1 MLSEKKITKQNLP
14 IERETMFN
22 PQSKVLYHLDR
33 VVDFFNDK
41 NVDPINVEID
51 PSNACNHSCP
61 FCISGHIHLS
71 KYKNTEFFNR
81 QMMSKEILMNFA
93 KDISKTQTKSISWTG
108 GGEPTMNPNL
118 KDAVNY
124 IKDNSKIEM
133 GMFTNGSMLSRFD
146 LFETLVKSLTWIR
159 ISLDS
164 GIAENYDKLRV
175 TNQSNNFKVVLNNI
189 KKLIDYKKKFNSKIT
204 IGVGFVVTKDNFN
217 EILDFANLFK
227 DLDVDYCQYKPEV
240 IQVERNSSE
249 NKKDQ
254 IPPEFWAK
262 KIIKLLDDA
271 SQILGNKFQCNSYKL
286 KDLIVHKNKMY
297 GREYKQCLGS
307 QFQPCV
313 GADGEVYVCTSHRGH
328 KERSYGNLKDKNFS
342 EIWADMSKRKCVMSQ
357 IENTEKFSKCSQ
369 LCKPHESNKVLWNIK
384 KNLHKPELIN
394 DLKIKSKKVEDKII
408 HKSFI

>member
-1 MLSEKKITKQNLP
+1 MFSEKKIMKQNLP

-71 KYKNTEFFNR
+71 KYKGTEFFNR

-124 IKDNSKIEM
+124 IKENSKIEM

-189 KKLIDYKKKFNSKIT
+189 KKTN
-204 IGVGFVVTKDNFN
+204 
-217 EILDFANLFK
+217 
-227 DLDVDYCQYKPEV
+227 
-240 IQVERNSSE
+240 
-249 NKKDQ
+249 
-254 IPPEFWAK
+254 
-262 KIIKLLDDA
+262 
-271 SQILGNKFQCNSYKL
+271 
-286 KDLIVHKNKMY
+286 
-297 GREYKQCLGS
+297 
-307 QFQPCV
+307 
-313 GADGEVYVCTSHRGH
+313 
-328 KERSYGNLKDKNFS
+328 
-342 EIWADMSKRKCVMSQ
+342 
-357 IENTEKFSKCSQ
+357 
-369 LCKPHESNKVLWNIK
+369 
-384 KNLHKPELIN
+384 
-394 DLKIKSKKVEDKII
+394 
-408 HKSFI
+408 